1 MRGPVGTEWD
11 TNRARRQR
19 TMGQCSASTSVL
31 VLEKGSPN
39 CRTVHDVSGC
49 RRHLIKKKKSPWPM
63 LLLELTMAKGSSQR
77 RESGRRNKAA
87 PLNWH
92 VCANDNRQPG
102 SVATIELE
110 AVRPRTR
117 GGDCCAQWLG
127 LVKRSHGCE
136 GRSHGCEGNTESAM
150 RCLQRSAASTPGTSN
165 ASADGHD
172 RSRTFSWQQRHTYRR
187 GCKLE
192 VGVRG
197 KVLALL
203 LAASMVG
210 LASAQQLC
218 PSSSHMV
225 CGRCPN
231 ECPSCPRVQDNLKCP
246 GASWGNT
253 NSTYMNI
260 SCSVLPGMPLENYPN
275 FPIITPSINRAPL
288 VCRGTIKKGLW
299 PFDADNATFV
309 VETMFRGAQF
319 TCFTST
325 SVQIL
330 TLLLLQTRVS
340 QRRKSTRSTLS
351 VSHFP

>member
-1 MRGPVGTEWD
+1 MRQGPVGIQWHK
-11 TNRARRQR
+11 NRVRRQR
-19 TMGQCSASTSVL
+19 TMGHCFASTSVL
-31 VLEKGSPN
+31 VFEKGSPN
-39 CRTVHDVSGC
+39 CRNVHDVSGC
-49 RRHLIKKKKSPWPM
+49 PAPC
-63 LLLELTMAKGSSQR
+63 MAKGSSQR

-87 PLNWH
+87 PLKWH

-102 SVATIELE
+102 SVATTELE
-110 AVRPRTR
+110 AVWPRIR
-117 GGDCCAQWLG
+117 EGDCCAQRLGSKWL
-127 LVKRSHGCE
+127 LK
-136 GRSHGCEGNTESAM
+136 RSHGCEGNTESAM
-150 RCLQRSAASTPGTSN
+150 RCLQRSAASTPGTCN
-165 ASADGHD
+165 ASGNGHD
-172 RSRTFSWQQRHTYRR
+172 RSRTFTWQQGHTNR
-187 GCKLE
+187 GRCKLE
-192 VGVRG
+192 AGVRG

-210 LASAQQLC
+210 LANAQQMC
-218 PSSSHMV
+218 PSSSHMI

-231 ECPSCPRVQDNLKCP
+231 ECPSCPPVQDNLKCP

-260 SCSVLPGMPLENYPN
+260 SCSVLPGMPPENYPN
-275 FPIITPSINRAPL
+275 LPIITPTIIRAPL
-288 VCRGTIKKGLW
+288 VCHGTIKKGLW

-325 SVQIL
+325 AVQIL

-351 VSHFP
+351 VSHLH

>member
-1 MRGPVGTEWD
+1 
-11 TNRARRQR
+11 
-19 TMGQCSASTSVL
+19 MGQCSASTSVL

-39 CRTVHDVSGC
+39 SRNVHDVSGC
-49 RRHLIKKKKSPWPM
+49 PAPC
-63 LLLELTMAKGSSQR
+63 MAKGSSQR

-92 VCANDNRQPG
+92 VCPIDNRQPG
-102 SVATIELE
+102 SVATNELE

-117 GGDCCAQWLG
+117 EGDCCAQWLG
-127 LVKRSHGCE
+127 SQWLVKRSHGCV
-136 GRSHGCEGNTESAM
+136 GNTESTM
-150 RCLQRSAASTPGTSN
+150 RCLQRSAASTPETCN
-165 ASADGHD
+165 ASGDGHD
-172 RSRTFSWQQRHTYRR
+172 RSRTFSWQQRHTHRR

-210 LASAQQLC
+210 LASAQQMC
-218 PSSSHMV
+218 PSSSQI

-231 ECPSCPRVQDNLKCP
+231 ECPSCPPVQDNLKCP

-260 SCSVLPGMPLENYPN
+260 SCSVLPGMPPENYPN
-275 FPIITPSINRAPL
+275 LPIITPTIIRAPL

-325 SVQIL
+325 AV
-330 TLLLLQTRVS
+330 
-340 QRRKSTRSTLS
+340 
-351 VSHFP
+351 